1 MNDTPQHDDRQD
13 SGIFISRTRVQH
25 TLAYGVILVVALIAF
40 AVWSAQHPAPP
51 AGQWQ
56 GAPDPPMVD
65 NSVKVEILSNNQ
77 LFSNNCFGS
86 CSK

>member
-1 MNDTPQHDDRQD
+1 MEYFTTDRARYL
-13 SGIFISRTRVQH
+13 FYTAA
-25 TLAYGVILVVALIAF
+25 LLIAALTLV
-40 AVWSAQHPAPP
+40 AVFNIAYPQPP

-56 GAPDPPMVD
+56 PAPDPPMVD

-77 LFSNNCFGS
+77 VFSNNCFGS